1 MLFNR
6 PLSFNFFILRH
17 RVDLLMPNSVAVKL
31 LFQLLRTSASKIIF
45 DSISGKVQ
53 LLLKAREALAFFLE
67 MGRQVP
73 GKD

>member
-1 MLFNR
+1 
-6 PLSFNFFILRH
+6 
-17 RVDLLMPNSVAVKL
+17 MPNSVAVKL